1 MKLKTFG
8 RRTYEIAALAIAGAC
23 VPIYGFILGYINGKN
38 DSEEEEAVKVG
49 EEAVAE
55 HLADILTDEKPEE
68 DEQ

>member
-8 RRTYEIAALAIAGAC
+8 RRTYEIVALAIAGAC
-23 VPIYGFILGYINGKN
+23 IPIYGYILGFVNGKN